1 MQPAG
6 IRPAVRPP
14 TASARSRPGSWH
26 CREGVA
32 HLSEQRLEGRGQGG
46 RPADDHER
54 GAVRRGRAGGP
65 KRFTQAPPRAIALYG
80 VAQLSAH
87 REPDARR
94 LVGLAPQH
102 DERRTVDAFAP
113 LEERLKIGASGQSL
127 SSRESAG
134 QTVSR
139 FRPFARRRFNTFRPP
154 FVFMR
159 SRKPCVFARRRRLGW
174 NVRFIE
180 QVSLSYLEPT

>member
-1 MQPAG
+1 LPEQG
-6 IRPAVRPP
+6 LE
-14 TASARSRPGSWH
+14 RSGER
-26 CREGVA
+26 
-32 HLSEQRLEGRGQGG
+32 GRT
-46 RPADDHER
+46 ADDHER
-54 GAVRRGRAGGP
+54 RACGRRGARRA
-65 KRFTQAPPRAIALYG
+65 KCLAQPPARAIALDR
-80 VAQLSAH
+80 VAKLPAH
-87 REPDARR
+87 GEPDARW

-154 FVFMR
+154 LVFIR

-180 QVSLSYLEPT
+180 AISLFDR

>member
-1 MQPAG
+1 
-6 IRPAVRPP
+6 
-14 TASARSRPGSWH
+14 
-26 CREGVA
+26 
-32 HLSEQRLEGRGQGG
+32 
-46 RPADDHER
+46 
-54 GAVRRGRAGGP
+54 
-65 KRFTQAPPRAIALYG
+65 LYG

-87 REPDARR
+87 GESHTRWP
-94 LVGLAPQH
+94 VGLTPQH

-127 SSRESAG
+127 SSRKSAG

-154 FVFMR
+154 LVFIR

-180 QVSLSYLEPT
+180 AISLFDR